1 VIVAG
6 DEAEEVKKDWAGRT
20 RYHDRKLSLDPVGSR
35 GVMEGFGV
43 SRGVWGMWTS
53 QISVLERSFRGMEDR
68 LEGLS
73 L

>member
-1 VIVAG
+1 M
-6 DEAEEVKKDWAGRT
+6 
-20 RYHDRKLSLDPVGSR
+20 RYRDRKLSLDPVGNR
-35 GVMEGFGV
+35 GVVEGFGV